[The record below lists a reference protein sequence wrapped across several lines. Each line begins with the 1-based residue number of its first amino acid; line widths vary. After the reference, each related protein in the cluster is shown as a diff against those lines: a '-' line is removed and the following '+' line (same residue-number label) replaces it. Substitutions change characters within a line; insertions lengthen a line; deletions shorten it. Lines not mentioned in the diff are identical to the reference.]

1 LDHYLGGRN
10 FSVRRSTFVIS
21 IARIAI
27 VVAVFA
33 ALLVTGTGSAAAQDA
48 SPSPNAGFP
57 EFSPLT
63 PLPDAAARDDGPLE
77 VVATTPIIADL
88 VRQVGGQ
95 RVEVESI
102 LPNNADPH
110 DFEPKPEDIIKVE
123 DADVVF
129 THGLHLDEWASD
141 LIDNSGTGAPVFVVT
156 DGIETLDSE
165 EEEFEEGDPH
175 VWFDT
180 TRAQQMV
187 TNIANALTEVD
198 ADGSD
203 SYQQRANAYIEQ
215 LATLDQEIKD
225 RIALIPED
233 QRKIVT
239 NHDALGY
246 YADRYGL
253 EVVGTVFPGSDT
265 RSEPSAQEVADL
277 VDSIEEQGVKAV
289 FAENTVSPTIA
300 EELASEAGVQVV
312 DDLYTDSLGDAGSGA
327 DTYIGLMQTDTRLIV
342 DALRA

>member
-1 LDHYLGGRN
+1 LAAA
-10 FSVRRSTFVIS
+10 FV
-21 IARIAI
+21 
-27 VVAVFA
+27 VVAM
-33 ALLVTGTGSAAAQDA
+33 LVGGGGSALAQDA
-48 SPSPNAGFP
+48 SPSPNADFP
-57 EFSPLT
+57 EFTPIQ
-63 PLPDAAARDDGPLE
+63 PLPDATARDDSPLG

-95 RVEVESI
+95 RVAVESI

-110 DFEPKPEDIIKVE
+110 DFDPRPEDIIKVE
-123 DADVVF
+123 DSAVVF
-129 THGLHLDEWASD
+129 THGLHLDEWAKD
-141 LIDNSGTGAPVFVVT
+141 LIDNSGTDAPVFVVT
-156 DGIETLDSE
+156 NGIETIDSE
-165 EEEFEEGDPH
+165 EEAFEEGDPH
-175 VWFDT
+175 VWFDP

-187 TNIANALTEVD
+187 TNIVNALTEVD
-198 ADGSD
+198 PDGSD
-203 SYQQRANAYIEQ
+203 SYQQRATAYNEQ
-215 LATLDQEIKD
+215 LSQLDQEIKD

-253 EVVGTVFPGSDT
+253 TVVGTVFPGSDT
-265 RSEPSAQEVADL
+265 SSEPSAQEVAEL
-277 VDSIEEQGVKAV
+277 VDSIKQEGVKAV

-300 EELASEAGVQVV
+300 EELASEAGVQVI

-342 DALRA
+342 EALRA

>member
-1 LDHYLGGRN
+1 MRRLIRVSDVTRLAIFVAIIATLIGG
-10 FSVRRSTFVIS
+10 
-21 IARIAI
+21 
-27 VVAVFA
+27 
-33 ALLVTGTGSAAAQDA
+33 GGSALAQDA
-48 SPSPNAGFP
+48 SPSPSAGFP
-57 EFSPLT
+57 EFSPLQ
-63 PLPDAAARDDGPLE
+63 PLPDAAARDDGLLQ

-95 RVEVESI
+95 RVEVGSI

-110 DFEPKPEDIIKVE
+110 DFEPRPEDIIKVE
-123 DADVVF
+123 DAAAVF

-141 LIDNSGTGAPVFVVT
+141 LIENSGTDAQVFVVT
-156 DGIETLDSE
+156 DGIETLDSD

-175 VWFDT
+175 VWFDP

-187 TNIANALTEVD
+187 ENIAGGLSTVD
-198 ADGSD
+198 PDGAEI
-203 SYQQRANAYIEQ
+203 YRQRAAAYNVQ
-215 LATLDQEIKD
+215 LSTLDQEIKD

-253 EVVGTVFPGSDT
+253 AVIGTVFPGSDT
-265 RSEPSAQEVADL
+265 RSEPSAQEVVGL
-277 VDSIEEQGVKAV
+277 VDSIKREGVKAV

-300 EELASEAGVQVV
+300 EQLANEAGVRVI
-312 DDLYTDSLGDAGSGA
+312 DDLYTDSLGDSGSGA
-327 DTYIGLMQTDTRLIV
+327 DTYIGLMQLDTRLIV
-342 DALRA
+342 EALRS